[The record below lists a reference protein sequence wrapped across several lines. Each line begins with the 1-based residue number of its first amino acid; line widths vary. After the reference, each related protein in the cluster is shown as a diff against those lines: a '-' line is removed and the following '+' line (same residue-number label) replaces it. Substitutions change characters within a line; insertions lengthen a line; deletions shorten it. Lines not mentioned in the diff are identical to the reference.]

1 MLAVGSAER
10 QAKSRFGA
18 SFGAVQNATFG
29 TMGCQP
35 RARSVLRCHGVL
47 VLRQVPLTAAV
58 QDESQLQ
65 EDTST
70 LAVGSAERQAK
81 SRLELVSRQFR
92 KRRLALWAAGR
103 GPIRPSLPWCFGAA
117 TGSSHRSCAGR
128 KPAARGHKH
137 AGSWQCRKAGKVKVW
152 SWFLGRFRMR
162 CLALWAAGR
171 GQIRPSLPWCFGAA
185 TLGWADVLV
194 ST

>member
-18 SFGAVQNATFG
+18 SIG
-29 TMGCQP
+29 TKGCRP

-47 VLRQVPLTAAV
+47 VLRQ
-58 QDESQLQ
+58 
-65 EDTST
+65 
-70 LAVGSAERQAK
+70 G
-81 SRLELVSRQFR
+81 LELVSRQFR

-103 GPIRPSLPWCFGAA
+103 GPDPSFAAMVFWCYDRILSPQLHDESQLQEDTGMLAVGSAERQAKSRFGAIGSSESDVWHCHYGLPAARPIRPSLPWCFGAA

-128 KPAARGHKH
+128 RPAARGHEH

-152 SWFLGRFRMR
+152 S
-162 CLALWAAGR
+162 
-171 GQIRPSLPWCFGAA
+171 
-185 TLGWADVLV
+185 
-194 ST
+194 

>member
-18 SFGAVQNATFG
+18 SFGAVQNATFC

-47 VLRQVPLTAAV
+47 VLRQGPLTAAVQDESHLQEDTSTLAVGSAERQAKSRFGASFGAVQKATFGTMGCRPRARSVLRCHGVFALRQGPLTAAV

-81 SRLELVSRQFR
+81 SR
-92 KRRLALWAAGR
+92 
-103 GPIRPSLPWCFGAA
+103 FGA
-117 TGSSHRSCAGR
+117 S
-128 KPAARGHKH
+128 
-137 AGSWQCRKAGKVKVW
+137 
-152 SWFLGRFRMR
+152 F
-162 CLALWAAGR
+162 
-171 GQIRPSLPWCFGAA
+171 
-185 TLGWADVLV
+185 
-194 ST
+194 